1 MNWDIA
7 IWILL
12 VIVYANVLKI
22 KEEVE
27 KWKKTN

>member
-7 IWILL
+7 TWVLL